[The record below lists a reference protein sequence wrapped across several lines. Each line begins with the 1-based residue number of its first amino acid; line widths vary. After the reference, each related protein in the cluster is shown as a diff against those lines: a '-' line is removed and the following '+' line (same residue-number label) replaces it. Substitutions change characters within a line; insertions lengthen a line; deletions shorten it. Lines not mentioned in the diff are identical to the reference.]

1 MVGRSLRARLR
12 ALGSN
17 LKRRRVDKGFSQERM
32 AERAGL
38 TDDRF
43 LRRIERGEVNVR
55 FGTLVKLA
63 EALHLEPSILLRPGK
78 TAGLG
83 TERGKRQGRRTK

>member
-1 MVGRSLRARLR
+1 MVGRSLKGRLR
-12 ALGSN
+12 VLGAN
-17 LKRRRVDKGFSQERM
+17 IKRLRLARGHSQETM
-32 AERAGL
+32 AELAEL

-63 EALHLEPSILLRPGK
+63 EALSVEPDILVRKPRPAPPRK
-78 TAGLG
+78 RATASG
-83 TERGKRQGRRTK
+83 